1 MGAKVALRVFR
12 KNDECQFSK
21 TNAKSSKKTYGFPVV
36 LVGFLGESIACEKA
50 EHQN

>member
-21 TNAKSSKKTYGFPVV
+21 TKVQRKNLDPLFELWTLLFG
-36 LVGFLGESIACEKA
+36 L
-50 EHQN
+50 